1 MIRVEII
8 SRNIMKSQLRHFR
21 DMITQSRAY
30 FSIFKL
36 PVILFTAIFGFI
48 LEFIIELPF
57 MVLCLLDRR
66 RGEGSEDG
74 IPEPQRTEPQRAED
88 QGKNVRR

>member
-1 MIRVEII
+1 
-8 SRNIMKSQLRHFR
+8 MKSRFDYCR
-21 DMITQSRAY
+21 DKISQSRVY
-30 FSIFKL
+30 FAIFKM

-66 RGEGSEDG
+66 RGKGSENGVPD
-74 IPEPQRTEPQRAED
+74 PQRSED
-88 QGKNVRR
+88 RTPGSEGKNVRR

>member
-1 MIRVEII
+1 
-8 SRNIMKSQLRHFR
+8 MKSQLTHFR
-21 DMITQSRAY
+21 EMITQSRAY

-66 RGEGSEDG
+66 RGEDQRSEDRG
-74 IPEPQRTEPQRAED
+74 LRSGNFEP
-88 QGKNVRR
+88 RRRKAR

>member
-1 MIRVEII
+1 
-8 SRNIMKSQLRHFR
+8 MKSQLTHFR

-30 FSIFKL
+30 FSIIKL

-66 RGEGSEDG
+66 RGEDQRSEDRG
-74 IPEPQRTEPQRAED
+74 LRSGKLEPQKRKAR
-88 QGKNVRR
+88 

>member
-1 MIRVEII
+1 
-8 SRNIMKSQLRHFR
+8 MKSQLTHFR

-66 RGEGSEDG
+66 REEGSEDG
-74 IPEPQRTEPQRAED
+74 IPEPQRTVPRGQKTEPQ
-88 QGKNVRR
+88 KMRR

>member
-1 MIRVEII
+1 
-8 SRNIMKSQLRHFR
+8 MKKQLIHFR
-21 DMITQSRAY
+21 DIITQSRAY
-30 FSIFKL
+30 FAIFKL

-66 RGEGSEDG
+66 RGNGSDDGEPDPQSLRRSEG
-74 IPEPQRTEPQRAED
+74 
-88 QGKNVRR
+88 GKISGR

>member
-1 MIRVEII
+1 M
-8 SRNIMKSQLRHFR
+8 NSQLTHFR

-36 PVILFTAIFGFI
+36 PAILFTAIFGFI

-66 RGEGSEDG
+66 RG
-74 IPEPQRTEPQRAED
+74 
-88 QGKNVRR
+88 